1 MMRRLVLAVALLTLG
16 FAATPAR
23 AFDFN
28 ILAGF
33 DYAGDFESDN
43 FEFDANSGYHAGLEF
58 MWDLT
63 KHFELGV
70 GLEYGFPRD
79 ADDTPTDSDLEYWM
93 AAGVLRV
100 YLVGEDV
107 RWYLIGRLGYVD
119 LTSDDLQGNTDLSG
133 KEQYSAGTGIQFGDR
148 LKLEALLNS
157 FNADID
163 VSGLEADFEYTNYSA
178 RIVFTF

>member
-1 MMRRLVLAVALLTLG
+1 MLRRLVLAVALLVAA

-28 ILAGF
+28 VLAGF
-33 DYAGDFESDN
+33 DYAGDFEAEN

-58 MWDLT
+58 MWDVT
-63 KHFELGV
+63 KRFEFGL

-93 AAGVLRV
+93 AAGVARI
-100 YLVGEDV
+100 YLVGEDI

-119 LTSDDLQGNTDLSG
+119 LTADDLQGGDLSG
-133 KEQYSAGTGIQFGDR
+133 KEQYSAGTGLQFGDR

-157 FNADID
+157 FNADIEI
-163 VSGLEADFEYTNYSA
+163 SGLEADFEYTNYSA